1 MNKIQSNQN
10 RVPRHA
16 PEISNTTERIK
27 LDLERSKKVAK
38 VLEFELGENLKGLEL
53 VEARAEKL
61 LTEHDERLRNGETEE
76 DPEGSSSEEKEERWR
91 IKRQLDLVF
100 TYLRNAFI
108 FCYYCG
114 LECESFDELSKK
126 CVEPHYRKSSLQSGE
141 SSNDS
146 KEAKRGKFTI
156 AEDNMTTCEYDIKHP
171 FSCEMGRESRPKDRY
186 ED

>member
-1 MNKIQSNQN
+1 MNKFQSNQN

-16 PEISNTTERIK
+16 PEIANTTARIK

-38 VLEFELGENLKGLEL
+38 VLELELGENLKGLEL

-61 LTEHDERLRNGETEE
+61 LAEHDERLRSNEKEE
-76 DPEGSSSEEKEERWR
+76 DPEGFNGEEKAERWR
-91 IKRQLDLVF
+91 LKRQMDLIL

-126 CVEPHYRKSSLQSGE
+126 CVEPHYRKSALLSGE
-141 SSNDS
+141 ASNDP
-146 KEAKRGKFTI
+146 KEAKRG
-156 AEDNMTTCEYDIKHP
+156 
-171 FSCEMGRESRPKDRY
+171 
-186 ED
+186 